1 MADCTVTMTQTEIE
15 HALHHFSR
23 RQHRLAEMIAAA
35 SSPLHATLRRDL
47 EEDVRILRGLQ
58 DKFLAA
64 AAKPRYTWPSG
75 LTPPASWRGCPSSW
89 TDPYPKPPEAPAA
102 RAQRP
107 PRGLLFARQGGRL
120 ALRRVRWL

>member
-15 HALHHFSR
+15 HALHHFAR

-64 AAKPRYTWPSG
+64 TVKPRYTSPN
-75 LTPPASWRGCPSSW
+75 TEIWR
-89 TDPYPKPPEAPAA
+89 DL
-102 RAQRP
+102 AQRFDTP
-107 PRGLLFARQGGRL
+107 GFMAGMPLELD
-120 ALRRVRWL
+120 